1 MVKCLRN
8 NDGTGPYYMLIACL
22 LIFSFIYLFLIS
34 LFKNKMRGPEGGPE
48 RGLKGA
54 PEGTNTK

>member
-1 MVKCLRN
+1 
-8 NDGTGPYYMLIACL
+8 MLIACL

-48 RGLKGA
+48 RSLKGA

>member
-1 MVKCLRN
+1 
-8 NDGTGPYYMLIACL
+8 MLITCL

>member
-1 MVKCLRN
+1 
-8 NDGTGPYYMLIACL
+8 MLLACSL
-22 LIFSFIYLFLIS
+22 IYLFI
-34 LFKNKMRGPEGGPE
+34 FNFFIKKKNKMRGPEGGPE

>member
-1 MVKCLRN
+1 MMVRDRIICYL
-8 NDGTGPYYMLIACL
+8 LACL
-22 LIFSFIYLFLIS
+22 FIYLFLIS
-34 LFKNKMRGPEGGPE
+34 LLKKNKMRGPEGGPE

>member
-1 MVKCLRN
+1 MMVRDRIIN
-8 NDGTGPYYMLIACL
+8 YVNCL
-22 LIFSFIYLFLIS
+22 LAYFLIS

-54 PEGTNTK
+54 PEGTNAK